1 MKDLN
6 QFISEKA
13 DNKKKKDK
21 QLRKGEGADDK
32 KYIALMV
39 EYKKLRKN
47 PQDRDKAKEML
58 DKAMDLAKTGDVS
71 NDAHTAAAYL

>member
-13 DNKKKKDK
+13 DSKKKKDK